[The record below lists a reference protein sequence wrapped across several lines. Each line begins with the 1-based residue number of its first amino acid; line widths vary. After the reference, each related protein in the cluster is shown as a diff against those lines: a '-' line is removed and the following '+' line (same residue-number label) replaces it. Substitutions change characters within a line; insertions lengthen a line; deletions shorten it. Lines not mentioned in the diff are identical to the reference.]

1 MKQTKMTLQLADKI
15 VKNPFGIDEDVLV
28 QVDKF
33 LLIFDFLV
41 MDIKDDDKVL
51 LILGWSFI
59 KTTRMLIVIDDGE
72 MKIRDQDEEVYFN
85 LFKTT
90 WIRCQTNDVKQVF
103 IGRQTNFF

>member
-15 VKNPFGIDEDVLV
+15 IKSPFGIDEDVLV

-33 LLIFDFLV
+33 LLIFDFVV
-41 MDIKDDDKVL
+41 MDIKDDDKIP
-51 LILGWSFI
+51 LILRWSFI

-90 WIRCQTNDVKQVF
+90 WRCQTNDVKQTF